1 MEDIL
6 NNNLNSSSSINGENP
21 VTNGESPA
29 ANAETSY
36 TPKEKKS
43 LKLKFDLSPEK
54 IKQSFVNLK
63 NTDFNKF
70 RMNAT
75 EELAVLQKNTKTMVV
90 IFLSAFLIMLAVACA
105 VFFAV
110 VQGQEKVMVPNVT
123 GKQLTEALLEMQA
136 KELYPKI
143 QLRYSDSTSD
153 AGKIL
158 EQNPSSGAIVK
169 AGRRISLVV
178 SRGAIIDHVEDY
190 VGLKLDDVRMQL
202 QTLFAGSTNPLIILA
217 EPVYKA
223 DVAEPGT
230 ILEQTPEANTSITE
244 PVTVTLI
251 VSRGPQFDNTRIPK
265 VIGRSIENMLSFMP
279 TSKLVYDFTSH
290 TVEGKQKAGTI
301 TSQQTFEEEFVPN
314 YTRMSVDFAFP
325 EGGVDED
332 GNIYGI
338 FTDSITNYPYPVPMR
353 VDVVLPD
360 GETSTLISFTHPG
373 GDFSVPYKV
382 QKGSVLILYVVDRE
396 HKRINVD

>member
-1 MEDIL
+1 MDEMINE
-6 NNNLNSSSSINGENP
+6 NNENQK
-21 VTNGESPA
+21 TGTEFNQG
-29 ANAETSY
+29 ETSVAGA
-36 TPKEKKS
+36 TQKK
-43 LKLKFDLSPEK
+43 KLLK
-54 IKQSFVNLK
+54 IKFNFKPENIKQFFIKLAH
-63 NTDFNKF
+63 TDYNKF
-70 RMNAT
+70 RVNAE
-75 EELAVLQKNTKTMVV
+75 EELIVLQKNSKTMIA
-90 IFLSAFLIMLAVACA
+90 IFLSSFLLMVAVACA
-105 VFFAV
+105 VFFLV
-110 VQGQEKVMVPNVT
+110 VHGQEKVMVPNVT
-123 GKQLTEALLEMQA
+123 GKQLTEALLEMQE

-202 QTLFAGSTNPLIILA
+202 QTLFAGSTNPLIILS

-230 ILEQTPEANTSITE
+230 ILEQTPAPDTIITE
-244 PVTVTLI
+244 PVNVTLI
-251 VSRGPQFDNTRIPK
+251 VSRGPQFDNTRVPK
-265 VIGRSIENMLSFMP
+265 LIGRSIEAMLSFMP
-279 TSKLVYDFTSH
+279 TSKIVYDFTSH
-290 TVEGKQKAGTI
+290 TVEGKQKVGTI
-301 TSQQTFEEEFVPN
+301 TTQQTFEEEYIPN
-314 YTRMSVDFAFP
+314 YTRMTADLAFP
-325 EGGVDED
+325 AGNVDEE
-332 GNIYGI
+332 GNVYGI

-353 VDVVLPD
+353 VDIISPD

-382 QKGSVLILYVVDRE
+382 QKGSTLVLYVVDKE
-396 HKRINVD
+396 HKRVTVD

>member
-1 MEDIL
+1 MNE
-6 NNNLNSSSSINGENP
+6 NEKNESFNGFTENANT
-21 VTNGESPA
+21 VTDKVPA
-29 ANAETSY
+29 
-36 TPKEKKS
+36 EKSVKN
-43 LKLKFDLSPEK
+43 KIRFSPET
-54 IKQSFVNLK
+54 IKQFFITLVH
-63 NTDFNKF
+63 TDYNKF
-70 RMNAT
+70 RLNAE
-75 EELAVLQKNTKTMVV
+75 EELVILQKNVKTMVA
-90 IFLSAFLIMLAVACA
+90 IFLSAFILMLAVACA
-105 VFFAV
+105 VFFTV
-110 VQGQEKVMVPNVT
+110 VQGQEKVMVPDVT
-123 GKQLTEALLEMQA
+123 GKQLTEALIEMQE

-190 VGLKLDDVRMQL
+190 VGQKLDDVKMQL
-202 QTLFAGSTNPLIILA
+202 QTLFAGSANPLIILA

-230 ILEQTPEANTSITE
+230 ILEQTPAPDTIITE
-244 PVTVTLI
+244 PVSVSLI
-251 VSRGPQFDNTRIPK
+251 VSRGPQFDNTRVPK
-265 VIGRSIENMLSFMP
+265 VTGRNIESMLSFMP
-279 TSKLVYDFTSH
+279 SSKIVYDFTSH
-290 TVEGKQKAGTI
+290 TVEGKQKVGTI
-301 TSQQTFEEEFVPN
+301 TAQQSFDEEFISN

-325 EGGVDED
+325 EGNTDEE

-353 VDVVLPD
+353 IDVISPE
-360 GETSTLISFTHPG
+360 GETSTLISFNHPG

-382 QKGSVLILYVVDRE
+382 QKGSVLILYVVDKE

>member
-1 MEDIL
+1 
-6 NNNLNSSSSINGENP
+6 
-21 VTNGESPA
+21 
-29 ANAETSY
+29 
-36 TPKEKKS
+36 
-43 LKLKFDLSPEK
+43 
-54 IKQSFVNLK
+54 
-63 NTDFNKF
+63 
-70 RMNAT
+70 
-75 EELAVLQKNTKTMVV
+75 MVA
-90 IFLSAFLIMLAVACA
+90 IFLSAFILMIALACA

-110 VQGQEKVMVPNVT
+110 VQGQEKVMVPDVT
-123 GKQLTEALLEMQA
+123 GKQLTEALIEMQE

-190 VGLKLDDVRMQL
+190 VGQKLDDVKMQL
-202 QTLFAGSTNPLIILA
+202 QTLFAGSANPLIILA

-230 ILEQTPEANTSITE
+230 ILEQTPAPDTIITE
-244 PVTVTLI
+244 PVSVSLI
-251 VSRGPQFDNTRIPK
+251 VSRGPQFDNTRVPK
-265 VIGRSIENMLSFMP
+265 LTGRNIESMLSFMP
-279 TSKLVYDFTSH
+279 SSKIVYDFTNH
-290 TVEGKQKAGTI
+290 TVEGKQKVGTI
-301 TSQQTFEEEFVPN
+301 TAQQSFDEEFISN

-325 EGGVDED
+325 EGNTDEE

-353 VDVVLPD
+353 VDVISPE
-360 GETSTLISFTHPG
+360 GETSTLISFNHPG
-373 GDFSVPYKV
+373 GEFSVPYKV
-382 QKGSVLILYVVDRE
+382 QKGSVLILYVVDKE

>member
-1 MEDIL
+1 MNE
-6 NNNLNSSSSINGENP
+6 NEKNESFNGFTENANT
-21 VTNGESPA
+21 VTDKVPA
-29 ANAETSY
+29 
-36 TPKEKKS
+36 EKFVKN
-43 LKLKFDLSPEK
+43 KIRFSPET
-54 IKQSFVNLK
+54 IKQFFITLVH
-63 NTDFNKF
+63 TDYNKF
-70 RMNAT
+70 RLNAE
-75 EELAVLQKNTKTMVV
+75 EELVILQKNVKTMVA
-90 IFLSAFLIMLAVACA
+90 IFLSAFILMLAVACA
-105 VFFAV
+105 VFFTV
-110 VQGQEKVMVPNVT
+110 VQGQEKVMVPDVT
-123 GKQLTEALLEMQA
+123 GKQLTEALIEMQE

-190 VGLKLDDVRMQL
+190 VGQKLDDVKMQL
-202 QTLFAGSTNPLIILA
+202 QTLFAGSANPLIILA

-230 ILEQTPEANTSITE
+230 ILEQTPAPDTIITE
-244 PVTVTLI
+244 PVSLSLI
-251 VSRGPQFDNTRIPK
+251 VSRGPQFDNTRVPK
-265 VIGRSIENMLSFMP
+265 LTGRNIESMLSFMP
-279 TSKLVYDFTSH
+279 SSKIVYDFTSH
-290 TVEGKQKAGTI
+290 TAEGKQKIGTI
-301 TSQQTFEEEFVPN
+301 TAQQSFDEEFISN

-325 EGGVDED
+325 EGNTDEE

-353 VDVVLPD
+353 IDVISPE
-360 GETSTLISFTHPG
+360 GETSTLISFNHPG

-382 QKGSVLILYVVDRE
+382 QKGSVLILYVVDKE